1 MEKKERKTPTREVG
15 VTQLGCATPA
25 RHMRIARLAT
35 CALNQW
41 ALDFEGNI
49 ARVKASIAEAKARG
63 ARYRVGPEL
72 EIPGYGCE
80 DHFLEVDTVEHSWEC
95 LAELLKSDAT
105 DGILCDIG
113 MPVIHGGVRYNCRV
127 FALNRE
133 ILLIRPKMCLANDGN
148 YRETRWFTSVAA
160 SQKG

>member
-1 MEKKERKTPTREVG
+1 
-15 VTQLGCATPA
+15 
-25 RHMRIARLAT
+25 MRIARLAT

-133 ILLIRPKMCLANDGN
+133 ILLI
-148 YRETRWFTSVAA
+148 
-160 SQKG
+160 